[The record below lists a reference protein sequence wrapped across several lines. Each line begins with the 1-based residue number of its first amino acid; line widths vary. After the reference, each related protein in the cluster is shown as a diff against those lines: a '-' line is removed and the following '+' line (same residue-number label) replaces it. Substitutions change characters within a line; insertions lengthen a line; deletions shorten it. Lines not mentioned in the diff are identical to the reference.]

1 MSKFKTNWKQV
12 AKLAIEAN
20 KEYAQRIDNMRK
32 SLAIVD
38 SSLSILS
45 IDLLKSVEYWIDLQR
60 KET

>member
-12 AKLAIEAN
+12 AKLAIEVN

-38 SSLSILS
+38 SSLSILK
-45 IDLLKSVEYWIDLQR
+45 IDLLRSADYWIDLQR
-60 KET
+60 K